1 MTHHKHVLGIGMG
14 FNLLAFYCH
23 TGSPFDYVFIDDQAA
38 DFNFNKQIKK
48 ACIDPNSGDFYIVES
63 NK

>member
-38 DFNFNKQIKK
+38 DFNFNK
-48 ACIDPNSGDFYIVES
+48 
-63 NK
+63 